1 MGDWRIHNARVLDP
15 KRGLVAGA
23 VRVSEGRIAQL
34 DPPEAPANAAT
45 DGAAR
50 TIDAG
55 GRLLTPGLIDL
66 HIHGIEHHLFEAS
79 PDDLVAGLAALAR
92 YGVTTVLPTLYRS
105 MDRAHLP
112 ALRDLVAAL
121 ADIQT
126 IDVPGFHLEGPFLKL
141 AGAGAATMAGDPE
154 LLESLLDTTDG
165 RAAAMSISPDT
176 ADIVPVVRRLSE
188 CGIASFITHTQA
200 SVEQTVAAIEAGA
213 RHGTHFYDV
222 FPAPP
227 ETDPGVRP
235 VGAVETL
242 LADPRVSVDFIPDG
256 VHVHPMAIRAAL
268 AAKGSD
274 KVIAITDANLGAG
287 LEPGVY
293 DTPWG
298 FPVRIELGKATR
310 IHEPGTERDGM
321 LAGSSLTLPAAIANL
336 RRWLDLPEHEVWAM
350 ATANPAAVMG
360 WTTKGRIEPGF
371 DADLVLWD
379 EDADGL
385 LTAVGVWSR
394 GRLVHHTDAALEP
407 RS

>member
-1 MGDWRIHNARVLDP
+1 MGEWRIHNARVLDP
-15 KRGLVAGA
+15 KRGLVAGS
-23 VRVSEGRIAQL
+23 VRLSEGRIAQL
-34 DPPEAPANAAT
+34 DPPQAAA
-45 DGAAR
+45 DSAAR
-50 TIDAG
+50 VLDAG

-79 PDDLVAGLAALAR
+79 RDDLVAGLAALAR
-92 YGVTTVLPTLYRS
+92 HGVTTVLPTLYRS

-112 ALRDLVAAL
+112 ALRELTTAL
-121 ADIQT
+121 GDDIA

-141 AGAGAATMAGDPE
+141 AGAGAATMAGDLE

-200 SVEQTVAAIEAGA
+200 SVEQTIDAIEAGA

-222 FPAPP
+222 FPAPE

-268 AAKGSD
+268 AAKGPD

-287 LEPGVY
+287 LDPGVY

-298 FPVRIELGKATR
+298 FPVRIEPGQATR
-310 IHEPGTERDGM
+310 IHEPGTERDGV
-321 LAGSSLTLPAAIANL
+321 LVGSSLTLPASTDS
-336 RRWLDLPEHEVWAM
+336 RRSPTPARWNTR
-350 ATANPAAVMG
+350 ATRTTPA
-360 WTTKGRIEPGF
+360 
-371 DADLVLWD
+371 
-379 EDADGL
+379 
-385 LTAVGVWSR
+385 
-394 GRLVHHTDAALEP
+394 
-407 RS
+407 